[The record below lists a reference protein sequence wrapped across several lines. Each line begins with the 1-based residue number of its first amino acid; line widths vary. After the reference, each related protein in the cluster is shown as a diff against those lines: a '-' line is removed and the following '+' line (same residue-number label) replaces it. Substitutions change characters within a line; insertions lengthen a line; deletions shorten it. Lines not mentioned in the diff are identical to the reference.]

1 MEAASTSR
9 LNLGLGVGMDTVASG
24 SLSPLPRHGHPSFS
38 SPASCR
44 PGPRLLKLLKPRSLT
59 SGASNLPSAAPRSRP
74 RPWSSS
80 GAAAAAPPPPP
91 PQKEKEKDLVFVAG
105 ATGRVGSR
113 AVRELIKLG
122 FRVRA
127 AVRSAERASSL
138 VQVLSLLAHQ

>member
-9 LNLGLGVGMDTVASG
+9 LNLGLGVGMDTVASV

-38 SPASCR
+38 SPAPCR
-44 PGPRLLKLLKPRSLT
+44 PGPRLLKQRSLT